1 MMLHPAFNDLRAFA
15 SDELSASARASAAA
29 HLSNCQRCRDDVQW
43 IESMRTS
50 LRSAPQLSPSAG
62 VWPAIERRIA
72 QNDIVLLPVGD
83 QTVSRVKP
91 ARRAA
96 IAAVF
101 VLMVAASAAAVV
113 KRASIREWFNT
124 RATGPASVPGVVEP
138 PDAPEATTAVE
149 PAPVQLAIAPADGA
163 VTVSITTPDTALVLR
178 VRLGDQKDL
187 ELEARGLASGGQF
200 RTATGRLT
208 VQSPGAGELL
218 LTLPRTASRV
228 TLLIDGRIVLVKER
242 SELRVLVR
250 ADTSGAE
257 FVLPVR

>member
-1 MMLHPAFNDLRAFA
+1 MMLHPAFKDLRAFA
-15 SDELSASARASAAA
+15 SDELSVSARASAAA
-29 HLSNCQRCRDDVQW
+29 HLSNCQRCRGDVQW
-43 IESMRTS
+43 IESTQTS
-50 LRSAPQLSPSAG
+50 LQSVPQLSPSTA

-83 QTVSRVKP
+83 QPVRVVKP

-101 VLMVAASAAAVV
+101 VLLLAASAAAVV
-113 KRASIREWFNT
+113 KRASIREWLNA
-124 RATGPASVPGVVEP
+124 RAIDPASVPGVVEQP
-138 PDAPEATTAVE
+138 NAAEPTPAV
-149 PAPVQLAIAPADGA
+149 ALSPVQLAIAPADGA
-163 VTVSITTPDTALVLR
+163 VTVSITSPDTALVLR
-178 VRLGDQKDL
+178 VRMGDQQEL

-218 LTLPRTASRV
+218 LTLPRSANRV

-257 FVLPVR
+257 FILPVR